1 MLRSTVLFKLLFVKG
16 FVIKMTS
23 HLVTLF
29 SSIVQ
34 IVDISDVFRNTE
46 VGFLQDAL
54 SKPQGTVKAIC
65 IHKGAVSGANS
76 VFSRM
81 CIWEV
86 NMFNIGTFRLQSK
99 TFSLN

>member
-23 HLVTLF
+23 RLVTLF
-29 SSIVQ
+29 SSIFQ